1 MSHVM
6 LVEDY
11 ASFRQA
17 LGGGWTINNSIY
29 TAQRKERMGG
39 APELIPGY
47 FARIGRGKLLTH
59 QEEIDLSKRAKKG
72 DKAARKRLIE
82 KNLRLVVSIAKKSRG
97 RGLPFEDLIQEGN
110 IGLMKAVGKFDSDR
124 GFRFST
130 YATWWIRQTIQR
142 AIADK
147 GRTIRIPVHMG
158 EKMRKMAGTYN
169 ELWAELAQAPSDEAV
184 AERLGWSVEDI
195 REVKD
200 DMPDASTSLNQ
211 PLTSDKG
218 SSELGELV
226 EDERSSD
233 TPGTVMSEME
243 TSQLGEA
250 IDWLPERYRH
260 VLMRRYGLDDKDPAT
275 LAELSDELGLSRER
289 VRQLQLQAIK
299 RLNSG
304 EFGSALRAAYSGG
317 LREVGSSWKR
327 PDMKASWKDL
337 RLKLVDAVDRG
348 MARQEVAHIREA
360 LEEAI
365 PDALLLVKLKYVAGW
380 FSHCG
385 YELQDQYSLRPLSD
399 PVYGGTGDA

>member
-1 MSHVM
+1 M
-6 LVEDY
+6 
-11 ASFRQA
+11 
-17 LGGGWTINNSIY
+17 TNTIY
-29 TAQRKERMGG
+29 TAQRKDPVGG

-47 FARIGRGKLLTH
+47 LARIGKGKLLTH
-59 QEEIDLSKRAKKG
+59 QEEIALSKRAKKG
-72 DKAARKRLIE
+72 DEAARNRLIE
-82 KNLRLVVSIAKKSRG
+82 KNLRLVVSVAKKSRG

-142 AIADK
+142 AIAEK

-169 ELWAELAQAPSDEAV
+169 ELWAELARAPSDEAV

-195 REVKD
+195 RKVRD

-243 TSQLGEA
+243 TSQLGEV
-250 IDWLPERYRH
+250 IDRLPERYRH
-260 VLMRRYGLDDKDPAT
+260 VLVRRYGLDDKDPAT
-275 LAELSDELGLSRER
+275 LAELGDELELSHER

-317 LREVGSSWKR
+317 LREV
-327 PDMKASWKDL
+327 
-337 RLKLVDAVDRG
+337 
-348 MARQEVAHIREA
+348 
-360 LEEAI
+360 
-365 PDALLLVKLKYVAGW
+365 
-380 FSHCG
+380 
-385 YELQDQYSLRPLSD
+385 
-399 PVYGGTGDA
+399 